1 MKSKL
6 GVFLSVV
13 SAMFVVSGCADNYS
27 GNTYQSNRAGIVQNV
42 SYGTVTN
49 IRQVNIQDD
58 SSNMPIGAVAGA
70 VVGGLLGHT
79 VGGGTGKKLATVGGV
94 VAGGLAGNAIQ
105 NQTGKT
111 TGMEVEIR
119 LDNGQTIVVD
129 GGWSSTKYLSP
140 AALNADWVPAAGPSR
155 WKPPFLPGAGRCW
168 PWNASKAAP
177 P

>member
-70 VVGGLLGHT
+70 VVGDRCVPPPGSRAT
-79 VGGGTGKKLATVGGV
+79 APVGAFC
-94 VAGGLAGNAIQ
+94 VA
-105 NQTGKT
+105 
-111 TGMEVEIR
+111 
-119 LDNGQTIVVD
+119 
-129 GGWSSTKYLSP
+129 
-140 AALNADWVPAAGPSR
+140 
-155 WKPPFLPGAGRCW
+155 
-168 PWNASKAAP
+168 
-177 P
+177 

>member
-1 MKSKL
+1 MKFKAC
-6 GVFLSVV
+6 VVLSVV
-13 SAMFVVSGCADNYS
+13 SAMFVASGCADNYS
-27 GNTYQSNRAGIVQNV
+27 GNTYQANRAGIVQNV

-49 IRQVNIQDD
+49 IRQVAIQDD

-79 VGGGTGKKLATVGGV
+79 VGGGAGKKLATVGGV

-119 LDNGQTIVVD
+119 LDNGQTIAVVQKMD
-129 GGWSSTKYLSP
+129 PNFQVGSRVRLVDAGGRTT
-140 AALNADWVPAAGPSR
+140 
-155 WKPPFLPGAGRCW
+155 
-168 PWNASKAAP
+168 ASLVSNVNSGAAP
-177 P
+177 VVVQPAYTPVQ

>member
-1 MKSKL
+1 MKFKF
-6 GVFLSVV
+6 GVVLSVAA
-13 SAMFVVSGCADNYS
+13 AMFVASGCADNYS

-42 SYGTVTN
+42 SFGTVTN

-70 VVGGLLGHT
+70 VVGGLLGHA

-111 TGMEVEIR
+111 NGMEVEIR
-119 LDNGQTIVVD
+119 LANGQTIAVVQKMD
-129 GGWSSTKYLSP
+129 PNFQIGSRVRLVDAGGRTT
-140 AALNADWVPAAGPSR
+140 
-155 WKPPFLPGAGRCW
+155 
-168 PWNASKAAP
+168 ASLVSNVNSGYAAP
-177 P
+177 VVQQGYAPVQ